1 MGIILENKVPQN
13 LKLANTIKS
22 FTYLNKLIK
31 KSLKDI
37 HFIDEMKLILV
48 TLVRNS
54 ITHLTL
60 MDRVKSTDAD
70 IYV

>member
-1 MGIILENKVPQN
+1 MDIILENKVSQN